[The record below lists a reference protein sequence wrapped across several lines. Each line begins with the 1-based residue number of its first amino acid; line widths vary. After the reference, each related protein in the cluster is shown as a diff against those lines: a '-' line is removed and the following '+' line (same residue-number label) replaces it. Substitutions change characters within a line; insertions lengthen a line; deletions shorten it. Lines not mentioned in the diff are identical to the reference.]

1 MRVLHIKDVLHHI
14 KLMAPYPEFQQS
26 APCEYFDHTFSTP
39 TGVTCFTWRVVHCI
53 KPAISAIEILDTYG
67 YVIATAHTVGTST
80 IPTKKQL
87 TERLQVPNHNAK
99 IERSFLI
106 RGTSGD
112 FAVMKARWCGFVKGQ
127 RNIRGKLGQLQLE
140 LFKLGETNPHWINI
154 NTIATNLL
162 QFRWNLKECS
172 GSVDLENGSIQLSKE
187 TKYVPENI
195 CIATSIAVAFVL
207 CQPRPPPPKD
217 SNNIITTY
225 KPPPATKPGALN
237 LDAIKLL
244 VAFSML
250 LPCQDFTTQ
259 NVMVYTSIRYTLIY
273 IIIIIIITAIMIMIL
288 TITVEDSIVVMDL
301 KLILMVVGL
310 RLTFILVVV
319 IGVQLVV
326 TLAAV
331 EDAEVVV
338 VEVVVVEMG
347 EVAAGGGDVA
357 EEVVVVPKFNLSP
370 SGKLIK
376 LGSLFV
382 MCFMTQN
389 GK

>member
-1 MRVLHIKDVLHHI
+1 M
-14 KLMAPYPEFQQS
+14 Y
-26 APCEYFDHTFSTP
+26 
-39 TGVTCFTWRVVHCI
+39 CI

-80 IPTKKQL
+80 IPTKKQI
-87 TERLQVPNHNAK
+87 TERLQVPTHNAK

-112 FAVMKARWCGFVKGQ
+112 FAVMKGRWCGFVKGQ

-154 NTIATNLL
+154 NAIATNLS
-162 QFRWNLKECS
+162 QFRWNLKECI

-187 TKYVPENI
+187 TKHVPENI

-244 VAFSML
+244 VAGGLYAST
-250 LPCQDFTTQ
+250 LPRLYHAKCHGIYFYQIHPHLYYQHYHHHGHDDYDTDYNGRGFHSGDGFKIDSNGGGFETDF
-259 NVMVYTSIRYTLIY
+259 YS
-273 IIIIIIITAIMIMIL
+273 
-288 TITVEDSIVVMDL
+288 
-301 KLILMVVGL
+301 
-310 RLTFILVVV
+310 
-319 IGVQLVV
+319 
-326 TLAAV
+326 
-331 EDAEVVV
+331 
-338 VEVVVVEMG
+338 
-347 EVAAGGGDVA
+347 GGGDWGAVGA
-357 EEVVVVPKFNLSP
+357 DT
-370 SGKLIK
+370 GGCAGCGGCGGGDGGGGCGGGGCGGGGC
-376 LGSLFV
+376 GSA
-382 MCFMTQN
+382 
-389 GK
+389 

>member
-154 NTIATNLL
+154 NAIATNLS
-162 QFRWNLKECS
+162 QFRWNLKECI

-187 TKYVPENI
+187 TKHVPENI
-195 CIATSIAVAFVL
+195 CIATSVAVAFVL

-244 VAFSML
+244 VAGGLYAST
-250 LPCQDFTTQ
+250 LPRFYHAKCHGIYFYQIHPHLYYHHYHHHGHYDYDTDYNGRGFDSGDGFKIDSNGGGFETDF
-259 NVMVYTSIRYTLIY
+259 YSGGGDWG
-273 IIIIIIITAIMIMIL
+273 A
-288 TITVEDSIVVMDL
+288 
-301 KLILMVVGL
+301 VGGD
-310 RLTFILVVV
+310 T
-319 IGVQLVV
+319 G
-326 TLAAV
+326 
-331 EDAEVVV
+331 
-338 VEVVVVEMG
+338 G
-347 EVAAGGGDVA
+347 CGGCGGCGGGGGCGGAGGGGCGGGGCGGGGCGGA
-357 EEVVVVPKFNLSP
+357 
-370 SGKLIK
+370 
-376 LGSLFV
+376 
-382 MCFMTQN
+382 
-389 GK
+389 